1 MLGVLGGWDLPTP
14 RDIHKKKPY
23 VEQKRPIPPR
33 NAFIS
38 GSLSTGG
45 RFVTRD
51 KKIPVLVC

>member
-1 MLGVLGGWDLPTP
+1 MRGVSGGWD
-14 RDIHKKKPY
+14 IHTQHAIHIKTLRRAAKLT
-23 VEQKRPIPPR
+23 IPPR

>member
-1 MLGVLGGWDLPTP
+1 MLGVLGGWDIPTP
-14 RDIHKKKPY
+14 RDIHIKTLRRA
-23 VEQKRPIPPR
+23 KRPIPPR